1 MRRSIQYN
9 FCYNKKIFGL
19 CFGKNSETI
28 YKNDGGTIGSD
39 GLTVGIYTKKGA
51 PPSPNL
57 C

>member
-1 MRRSIQYN
+1 MRRRMLFN
-9 FCYNKKIFGL
+9 FCYNKKIL
-19 CFGKNSETI
+19 WECSEKDDETI
-28 YKNDGGTIGSD
+28 EQKDGETIGSD

>member
-19 CFGKNSETI
+19 CFGKIEKLYI
-28 YKNDGGTIGSD
+28 IRGDGTIGSD